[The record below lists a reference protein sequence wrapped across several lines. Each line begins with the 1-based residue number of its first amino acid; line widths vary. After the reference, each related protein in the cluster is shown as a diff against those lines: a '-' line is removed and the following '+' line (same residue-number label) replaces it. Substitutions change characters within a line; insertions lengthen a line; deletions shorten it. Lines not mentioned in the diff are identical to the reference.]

1 MNLQDISKLFVS
13 KSGFMD
19 NHFTNCKG
27 GGGAISI
34 AVGFVKQFL
43 MMMMM
48 MMMMMMCK
56 SVPNAMQL
64 TIALNSGGEIEQMY

>member
-1 MNLQDISKLFVS
+1 MDLQDISKLFVS
-13 KSGFMD
+13 KSGFVD
-19 NHFTNCKG
+19 NHFTNCIG

-34 AVGFVKQFL
+34 AVGFVKQFSL
-43 MMMMM
+43 M